1 MAVGNGTYESIPDSE
16 NGGSTTT
23 RGGSN
28 NKWCIGSAVLIAV
41 VGAVYG
47 ATTYINNNKMTS
59 SDDFLKAI
67 AGTTTTDSN
76 GKLKLFD
83 SMSTS
88 RSSLTNFQFRVY
100 QSAIFILNLT
110 DVLSVFLFVLLDR
123 YVLEDFDARA
133 TFASFL
139 PGVAGYFGKPV
150 WAFYVNRGQAVS
162 TFGTESKD
170 YPILE
175 FNPANKAYQMTPY
188 WGFRTFIRA
197 TRGTS
202 SFQIEPF
209 APAMSRNLEDPND
222 DANKPKRVLYVGT
235 NEVEVLEVDAVHGV
249 STTINYFVL
258 PEENFAALVRRSTIA
273 NTGSSDITIDVL
285 DGLAKM
291 EPFGGPLD
299 GMLKSMGRTLE
310 GWMGVYHGTSLQ

>member
-88 RSSLTNFQFRVY
+88 RSSLTNIQFRVY

-110 DVLSVFLFVLLDR
+110 DVLCVFLFV
-123 YVLEDFDARA
+123 
-133 TFASFL
+133 TF
-139 PGVAGYFGKPV
+139 
-150 WAFYVNRGQAVS
+150 
-162 TFGTESKD
+162 
-170 YPILE
+170 
-175 FNPANKAYQMTPY
+175 
-188 WGFRTFIRA
+188 
-197 TRGTS
+197 
-202 SFQIEPF
+202 
-209 APAMSRNLEDPND
+209 
-222 DANKPKRVLYVGT
+222 
-235 NEVEVLEVDAVHGV
+235 
-249 STTINYFVL
+249 
-258 PEENFAALVRRSTIA
+258 RSVCI
-273 NTGSSDITIDVL
+273 
-285 DGLAKM
+285 
-291 EPFGGPLD
+291 
-299 GMLKSMGRTLE
+299 GRF
-310 GWMGVYHGTSLQ
+310 